1 MFFKK
6 KAPKPAPERHWI
18 ADWAFNIVL
27 LVWFTSTVAQP
38 FVVPTASMETTI
50 MTGDHLIVDK
60 IPYSPPG
67 PVTKY
72 FLPYRD
78 VKRGDVV
85 VFRYPLNINMPY
97 VKRVIGIPGDRIRLS
112 ENKLY
117 LNGKLT
123 EEPYINLTGPNT
135 DPYASN
141 FPSVSPMGY
150 LYPRGAEMLRDNVKG
165 GELHIPDGYYLC
177 LGDNRQNSEDSRYWG
192 LVPREN
198 IMGKPLIIWWSFEA
212 STEHL
217 ASYSVDQVIHL
228 VTNFFSKTR
237 WNRTFQFIRAYPL
250 GY

>member
-6 KAPKPAPERHWI
+6 KAPKPPPERHWI

-38 FVVPTASMETTI
+38 FVVPTASMESTI

-60 IPYSPPG
+60 VPYSPPG
-67 PVTKY
+67 AITKY
-72 FLPYRD
+72 FLPYQEVR
-78 VKRGDVV
+78 RGDVV

-97 VKRVIGIPGDRIRLS
+97 VKRVIGIPGDRIQFV
-112 ENKLY
+112 EKKLI
-117 LNGKLT
+117 LNGKPT
-123 EEPYINLTGPNT
+123 EEPYAQFHGPNL
-135 DPYASN
+135 DPYAAN
-141 FPSVSPMGY
+141 FPTVAPSYV
-150 LYPRGAEMLRDNVKG
+150 YPRGAEMLRDNVK
-165 GELHIPDGYYLC
+165 DGVLTVPQGFYLC
-177 LGDNRQNSEDSRYWG
+177 MGDNRENSDDSRYWG

-217 ASYSVDQVIHL
+217 ASYSVGQVVHL

-237 WNRTFQFIRAYPL
+237 WSRTLQFIRAYPL

>member
-6 KAPKPAPERHWI
+6 KAPAPAPERHWI

-38 FVVPTASMETTI
+38 FVVPTASMESTI

-72 FLPYRD
+72 LLPYQD
-78 VKRGDVV
+78 VRRGDVV

-97 VKRVIGIPGDRIRLS
+97 VKRVIGIPGDRIQFIDK
-112 ENKLY
+112 KLI
-117 LNGKLT
+117 LNGKPT
-123 EEPYINLTGPNT
+123 EEPYAQFVGPNM
-135 DPYASN
+135 DPYAAN
-141 FPSVSPMGY
+141 FPAVAPSYV
-150 LYPRGAEMLRDNVKG
+150 YPRGAEMLRDNVK
-165 GELHIPDGYYLC
+165 DGVLTVPQGYFLC
-177 LGDNRQNSEDSRYWG
+177 MGDNRENSDDSRYWG

-198 IMGKPLIIWWSFEA
+198 VIGKPLIIWWSFEA

-217 ASYSVDQVIHL
+217 ATYSVGQVWNL
-228 VTNFFSKTR
+228 VTNFFQKTR
-237 WNRTFQFIRAYPL
+237 WSRTLKFIKAYPL

>member
-6 KAPKPAPERHWI
+6 KAPKPPPERHWI

-38 FVVPTASMETTI
+38 FVVPTASMESTI

-60 IPYSPPG
+60 LPYSPPG
-67 PVTKY
+67 AITKY
-72 FLPYRD
+72 FLPYQEVR
-78 VKRGDVV
+78 RGDVV

-97 VKRVIGIPGDRIRLS
+97 VKRVIGIPGDKIQFV
-112 ENKLY
+112 EKKLI
-117 LNGKLT
+117 LNGKPT
-123 EEPYINLTGPNT
+123 EEPYAQFTGPNL
-135 DPYASN
+135 DPYAAN
-141 FPSVSPMGY
+141 FPTVTPSYV
-150 LYPRGAEMLRDNVKG
+150 YPRGAEMLRDNVKDG
-165 GELHIPDGYYLC
+165 TLNVPQGYYLC
-177 LGDNRQNSEDSRYWG
+177 MGDNRENSDDSRYWG

-228 VTNFFSKTR
+228 VTHFFSKTR
-237 WNRTFQFIRAYPL
+237 WKRTFQFIKAYPL
-250 GY
+250 GA